1 MQGNARKAGGENLIA
16 KAEQGA
22 FFCAQTQAGT
32 HILSD
37 FRAVLKLLKWIG
49 YPGTQMRAEVVQTV
63 LATHPHLHGLG
74 LVCFF
79 MLLLFLSHNSPEGG
93 TLTPSASPRSEIWAN
108 SRSAQKTTTVSPT
121 WARCALL
128 DQITV
133 CLSQC

>member
-1 MQGNARKAGGENLIA
+1 MASQDELTATVFDTIQSLSSTRKAGRRFFAHPVPRNDVVRALLVQGNARKAGGENLIA

-74 LVCFF
+74 L
-79 MLLLFLSHNSPEGG
+79 
-93 TLTPSASPRSEIWAN
+93 
-108 SRSAQKTTTVSPT
+108 
-121 WARCALL
+121 
-128 DQITV
+128 
-133 CLSQC
+133 